1 MVRPEIIERQN
12 EIKRTPMLERI
23 ESMREM
29 LRAAGDEAQE
39 LRHLPAWAAKEM
51 AAKGLYRFALPAE
64 LGGEDVSAREQ
75 IENVELVSS
84 IDGSVGWCA
93 HINSEINGLIVRR
106 MDRALC
112 DEIFDD
118 WDALVCSGLGPPNGP
133 NPGRTARR
141 EGDGWRLSYQG
152 SFASG
157 CHNAT
162 WNFVMSPVVIDEATE
177 EGAENSFMV
186 PKGEFE
192 VVDTWDTAGMRG
204 SGSHDVRMDGTYV
217 PPEHLLPARP
227 LAPSEQWDNPTFRN
241 PCHAV
246 YNKSA
251 VALGVCKG
259 AIESFT
265 DLAMNKVLWGL
276 ATALKDMPQVHY
288 RMGEAMATYMAAR
301 TFVLDTQDA
310 LEANLGPKKPSEGGR
325 LEPDWDVFWPAYLA
339 CAHSAQA
346 VRHVVGIINNT
357 AGTTGS
363 RMESPLER
371 HLRDAQQSATH
382 ALISWRHYEDLGKTF
397 VGHDPAANYM
407 ELRRA

>member
-1 MVRPEIIERQN
+1 MVRAEIIERQN
-12 EIKRTPMLERI
+12 EIKQTPMLERI

-51 AAKGLYRFALPAE
+51 AANGLYRYALPAE

-84 IDGSVGWCA
+84 IDGSVGWCT
-93 HINSEINGLIVRR
+93 HINSEINGLVVRR

-112 DEIFDD
+112 DEVFDD

-192 VVDTWDTAGMRG
+192 IVDTWDTAGMRG

-227 LAPSEQWDNPTFRN
+227 LAPSDQWDNPTFRN

-259 AIESFT
+259 AIESFIE
-265 DLAMNKVLWGL
+265 LANVKTPWGL
-276 ATALKDMPQVHY
+276 ATALKDQPQVHY
-288 RMGEAMATYMAAR
+288 RIGEAMATYMAAR

-310 LEANLGPKKPSEGGR
+310 MEEHLGWQKPSEGGR
-325 LEPDWDVFWPAYLA
+325 LEPEWDVFWPAYLA

>member
-1 MVRPEIIERQN
+1 M
-12 EIKRTPMLERI
+12 
-23 ESMREM
+23 
-29 LRAAGDEAQE
+29 
-39 LRHLPAWAAKEM
+39 
-51 AAKGLYRFALPAE
+51 
-64 LGGEDVSAREQ
+64 
-75 IENVELVSS
+75 ELVSS

-265 DLAMNKVLWGL
+265 DLAMNKVPWGL

-288 RMGEAMATYMAAR
+288 RIGEAMATYMAAR

-371 HLRDAQQSATH
+371 HLRDAQQAATH

>member
-12 EIKRTPMLERI
+12 EIKQTPMLERI
-23 ESMREM
+23 EGMREM

-39 LRHLPAWAAKEM
+39 LRHLPQWAAKEM
-51 AAKGLYRFALPAE
+51 AGQGLYRFALPSE

-84 IDGSVGWCA
+84 IDGSVGWCT

-112 DEIFDD
+112 DKIFDD
-118 WDALVCSGLGPPNGP
+118 WEALVCSGLGPPNGP
-133 NPGRTARR
+133 HPGRTAKR

-162 WNFVMSPVVIDEATE
+162 WNFVMSPVVMNEETG

-186 PKGEFE
+186 PRGEFE
-192 VVDTWDTAGMRG
+192 IVDTWDTAGMRG

-217 PPEHLLPARP
+217 PPEHLLPDRP

-259 AIESFT
+259 AIESFI
-265 DLAMNKVLWGL
+265 DLANVKTPWGL
-276 ATALKDMPQVHY
+276 TAPLKDMPQVHY
-288 RMGEAMATYMAAR
+288 RIGEAMATYMAAR

-310 LEANLGPKKPSEGGR
+310 LEAHLGPKPSEGGR
-325 LEPDWDVFWPAYLA
+325 LEPEWDVFWPAYLA

-363 RMESPLER
+363 RMDSPLER
-371 HLRDAQQSATH
+371 HLRDAHQSATH

>member
-12 EIKRTPMLERI
+12 EIKQTPMLERI

-51 AAKGLYRFALPAE
+51 AANGLYRFALPAE

-141 EGDGWRLSYQG
+141 EGDGWRLSDRG
-152 SFASG
+152 VSASG

-265 DLAMNKVLWGL
+265 DLAMNKVPWGL

>member
-12 EIKRTPMLERI
+12 EIKQTPMLERI

-51 AAKGLYRFALPAE
+51 AANGLYRFALPAE

-186 PKGEFE
+186 PRGEFE

-265 DLAMNKVLWGL
+265 DLAMNKVPWGL

-325 LEPDWDVFWPAYLA
+325 LEPAWDVFWPAYLA

>member
-1 MVRPEIIERQN
+1 MVRAEIIERQN
-12 EIKRTPMLERI
+12 EIKQTPMLERI

-51 AAKGLYRFALPAE
+51 AANGLYRYALPAE

-75 IENVELVSS
+75 IENVEAVSA
-84 IDGSVGWCA
+84 IDGSVGWCT
-93 HINSEINGLIVRR
+93 HINSEINGLVVRR
-106 MDRALC
+106 MDRDLC
-112 DEIFDD
+112 DKIFDD

-133 NPGRTARR
+133 NPGRTAKR

-192 VVDTWDTAGMRG
+192 IVDTWDTAGMRG

-259 AIESFT
+259 ALESFIE
-265 DLAMNKVLWGL
+265 LANVKTPWGL
-276 ATALKDMPQVHY
+276 ASPLKDMPQVHY
-288 RMGEAMATYMAAR
+288 RIGEAMATYMAAR
-301 TFVLDTQDA
+301 TFVLETQDA
-310 LEANLGPKKPSEGGR
+310 MEEHLGWTKASDGGR
-325 LEPDWDVFWPAYLA
+325 LEPEWDVFWPAYLA

>member
-12 EIKRTPMLERI
+12 EIKQTPMLERI

-51 AAKGLYRFALPAE
+51 AANGLYRFALPAE

-118 WDALVCSGLGPPNGP
+118 WDVLVCSGLGPPNGP

-265 DLAMNKVLWGL
+265 DLAMNKVPWGL

-310 LEANLGPKKPSEGGR
+310 LEGNLGPKKPSEGGR

-371 HLRDAQQSATH
+371 HLRDAQQAATH

>member
-1 MVRPEIIERQN
+1 MVRAEIIERQN
-12 EIKRTPMLERI
+12 EIKQTPMLERI

-51 AAKGLYRFALPAE
+51 AANGFYRYALPKE
-64 LGGEDVSAREQ
+64 LGGEDVTAREQ

-84 IDGSVGWCA
+84 IDGSVGWCT
-93 HINSEINGLIVRR
+93 HINSEINGLVVRR

-112 DEIFDD
+112 DKIFDD
-118 WDALVCSGLGPPNGP
+118 WDALVCSGLGPPIGP
-133 NPGRTARR
+133 NPGRTAKR

-162 WNFVMSPVVIDEATE
+162 WNFVMSPVVMNEETG

-192 VVDTWDTAGMRG
+192 IVDTWDTAGMRG

-217 PPEHLLPARP
+217 PPEHLLPDRP

-259 AIESFT
+259 ALESFI
-265 DLAMNKVLWGL
+265 DLANIKTPWGL
-276 ATALKDMPQVHY
+276 TSPLKDMPQVHY
-288 RMGEAMATYMAAR
+288 RIGEAMATYMAAR

-310 LEANLGPKKPSEGGR
+310 LEAHLGPKPSEGGR
-325 LEPDWDVFWPAYLA
+325 LEPEWDVFWPAYLA

-363 RMESPLER
+363 RMDSPLER
-371 HLRDAQQSATH
+371 HLRDAHQSATH

>member
-1 MVRPEIIERQN
+1 MVRAEIIERQN
-12 EIKRTPMLERI
+12 EIKQTPMLERI

-51 AAKGLYRFALPAE
+51 AANGFYRYALPKE
-64 LGGEDVSAREQ
+64 LGGEDVTAREQ

-84 IDGSVGWCA
+84 IDGSVGWCT
-93 HINSEINGLIVRR
+93 HINSEINGLVVRR

-112 DEIFDD
+112 DKVFDD

-133 NPGRTARR
+133 NPGRTAKR
-141 EGDGWRLSYQG
+141 EGEGWRLSYQG

-162 WNFVMSPVVIDEATE
+162 WNFVMSPVVMNEETG

-192 VVDTWDTAGMRG
+192 IVDTWDTAGMRG

-217 PPEHLLPARP
+217 PPEHLLPDRP

-259 AIESFT
+259 ALESFIE
-265 DLAMNKVLWGL
+265 LANIKTPWGL
-276 ATALKDMPQVHY
+276 TSPLKDMPQVHY
-288 RMGEAMATYMAAR
+288 RIGEAMATYMAAR

-310 LEANLGPKKPSEGGR
+310 LEAHLGPKPSEGGR
-325 LEPDWDVFWPAYLA
+325 LEPEWDVFWPAYLA

-363 RMESPLER
+363 RMDSPLER
-371 HLRDAQQSATH
+371 HLRDAHQSATH

>member
-1 MVRPEIIERQN
+1 MVRAEIIERQN
-12 EIKRTPMLERI
+12 EIKQTPMLERI

-51 AAKGLYRFALPAE
+51 AANGLYRYALPAE

-84 IDGSVGWCA
+84 IDGSVGWCT
-93 HINSEINGLIVRR
+93 HINSEINGLVVRR

-112 DEIFDD
+112 DQVFDD

-186 PKGEFE
+186 PRGEFE
-192 VVDTWDTAGMRG
+192 IVDTWDTAGMRG

-259 AIESFT
+259 ALESFV
-265 DLAMNKVLWGL
+265 DLANVKTPWGL
-276 ATALKDMPQVHY
+276 ASPLKDMPQVHY
-288 RMGEAMATYMAAR
+288 RIGEAMATYMAAR

-310 LEANLGPKKPSEGGR
+310 MEEHLGWQKPSEGGR
-325 LEPDWDVFWPAYLA
+325 LEPEWDVFWPAYLA

>member
-12 EIKRTPMLERI
+12 EIKQTPMLERI

-39 LRHLPAWAAKEM
+39 LRHLPPWAAKEM
-51 AAKGLYRFALPAE
+51 AANGLYRFALPAE

-133 NPGRTARR
+133 HPGRNAKR
-141 EGDGWRLSYQG
+141 EGDGWRLHYQG

-162 WNFVMSPVVIDEATE
+162 WNFVMSPVVVDEDTG

-192 VVDTWDTAGMRG
+192 IVDTWDTAGMRG

-217 PPEHLLPARP
+217 PPEHLLPSRP

-259 AIESFT
+259 AIESFVE
-265 DLAMNKVLWGL
+265 LANIKTPWGL
-276 ATALKDMPQVHY
+276 TSPLKDMPQVHY
-288 RMGEAMATYMAAR
+288 RIGEAMATYMAAR

-310 LEANLGPKKPSEGGR
+310 MEDHLGWKKPSEGGR
-325 LEPDWDVFWPAYLA
+325 LEPEWDVFWPAYLA

-363 RMESPLER
+363 RMDSPLER
-371 HLRDAQQSATH
+371 HLRDAHQSATH

>member
-12 EIKRTPMLERI
+12 EIKQTPMLERI

-51 AAKGLYRFALPAE
+51 AANGLYRFALPAE

-265 DLAMNKVLWGL
+265 DLAMNKVPWGL

-288 RMGEAMATYMAAR
+288 RIGEAMATYMAAR

>member
-12 EIKRTPMLERI
+12 EIKQTPMLERI

-51 AAKGLYRFALPAE
+51 AANGLYRFALPAE

-265 DLAMNKVLWGL
+265 DLAMNKVPWGL

>member
-1 MVRPEIIERQN
+1 MVRAEIIERQN
-12 EIKRTPMLERI
+12 EIKQTPMLERI

-51 AAKGLYRFALPAE
+51 AANGLYRFALPAE

-133 NPGRTARR
+133 HPGRNAKR
-141 EGDGWRLSYQG
+141 EGDGWRLHYQG

-162 WNFVMSPVVIDEATE
+162 WNFVMSPVVMNEDTG

-192 VVDTWDTAGMRG
+192 IVDTWDTAGMRG

-259 AIESFT
+259 AIESFVE
-265 DLAMNKVLWGL
+265 LANIKTPWGL
-276 ATALKDMPQVHY
+276 TSPLKDMPQVHY
-288 RMGEAMATYMAAR
+288 RIGEAMATYMAAR

-310 LEANLGPKKPSEGGR
+310 MEDHLGWKKPSEGGR
-325 LEPDWDVFWPAYLA
+325 LEPEWDVFWPAYLA

-363 RMESPLER
+363 RMDSPLER
-371 HLRDAQQSATH
+371 HLRDAHQSATH

>member
-12 EIKRTPMLERI
+12 EIKQTPMLERI

-39 LRHLPAWAAKEM
+39 LRHLPPWAAKEM
-51 AAKGLYRFALPAE
+51 AANGLYRYALPKD

-84 IDGSVGWCA
+84 IDGSVGWCT
-93 HINSEINGLIVRR
+93 HINSEINGLVVRR

-112 DEIFDD
+112 DKIFDD

-133 NPGRTARR
+133 NPGRTAKR

-162 WNFVMSPVVIDEATE
+162 WNFVMSPVVMNEETG

-186 PKGEFE
+186 PRGEFE
-192 VVDTWDTAGMRG
+192 IVDTWDTAGMRG

-217 PPEHLLPARP
+217 PPEHLLPDRP

-259 AIESFT
+259 AIESFI
-265 DLAMNKVLWGL
+265 DLANVKTPWGL
-276 ATALKDMPQVHY
+276 TSPLKDMPQVHY
-288 RMGEAMATYMAAR
+288 RIGEAMATYMAAR

-310 LEANLGPKKPSEGGR
+310 MEEHLGWQKPSEGGR
-325 LEPDWDVFWPAYLA
+325 LEPEWDVFWPAYLA

-363 RMESPLER
+363 RMDSPLER
-371 HLRDAQQSATH
+371 HLRDAHQSATH

>member
-1 MVRPEIIERQN
+1 MVRAEIIERQN
-12 EIKRTPMLERI
+12 EIKQTPMLERI

-51 AAKGLYRFALPAE
+51 AANGFYRYALPKE
-64 LGGEDVSAREQ
+64 LGGEDVTAREQ

-84 IDGSVGWCA
+84 IDGSVGWCT
-93 HINSEINGLIVRR
+93 HINSEINGLVVRR

-112 DEIFDD
+112 DKIFDD

-133 NPGRTARR
+133 NPGRTAKR

-162 WNFVMSPVVIDEATE
+162 WNFVMSPVVMNEETG

-192 VVDTWDTAGMRG
+192 IVDTWDTAGMRG

-217 PPEHLLPARP
+217 PPEHLLPDRP

-259 AIESFT
+259 ALESFI
-265 DLAMNKVLWGL
+265 DLANIKTPWGL
-276 ATALKDMPQVHY
+276 TSPLKDMPQVHY
-288 RMGEAMATYMAAR
+288 RIGEAMATYMAAR

-310 LEANLGPKKPSEGGR
+310 LEAHLGPKPSEGGR
-325 LEPDWDVFWPAYLA
+325 LEPEWDVFWPAYLA

-363 RMESPLER
+363 RMDSPLER
-371 HLRDAQQSATH
+371 HLRDAHQSATH
-382 ALISWRHYEDLGKTF
+382 ALISWRHYEDLGKNF

>member
-12 EIKRTPMLERI
+12 EIKQTPMLERI

-51 AAKGLYRFALPAE
+51 AANGLYRFALPAE

-265 DLAMNKVLWGL
+265 DLAMNKVPWGL

-325 LEPDWDVFWPAYLA
+325 LEPDWDVLWPAYLA

>member
-1 MVRPEIIERQN
+1 MVRAEIIERQN
-12 EIKRTPMLERI
+12 EIKQTPMLERI

-39 LRHLPAWAAKEM
+39 LRHLPPWAAKEM
-51 AAKGLYRFALPAE
+51 AANGFYRFALPKE
-64 LGGEDVSAREQ
+64 LGGEDVTAREQ

-84 IDGSVGWCA
+84 IDGSVGWCT

-112 DEIFDD
+112 DKIFDD

-133 NPGRTARR
+133 NPGRTAKR

-162 WNFVMSPVVIDEATE
+162 WNFVMSPVVMNEETG

-192 VVDTWDTAGMRG
+192 IVDTWDTAGMRG

-217 PPEHLLPARP
+217 PPEHLLPDRP

-259 AIESFT
+259 ALESFI
-265 DLAMNKVLWGL
+265 DLANIKTPWGL
-276 ATALKDMPQVHY
+276 TSPLKDMPQVHY
-288 RMGEAMATYMAAR
+288 RIGEAMATYMAAR

-310 LEANLGPKKPSEGGR
+310 LEAHLGPKPSEGGR
-325 LEPDWDVFWPAYLA
+325 LEPEWDVFWPAYLA

-363 RMESPLER
+363 RMDSPLER
-371 HLRDAQQSATH
+371 HLRDAHQSATH

>member
-1 MVRPEIIERQN
+1 MVRAEIIERQN
-12 EIKRTPMLERI
+12 EIKQTPMLERI

-39 LRHLPAWAAKEM
+39 LRHLPPWAAKEM
-51 AAKGLYRFALPAE
+51 AANGFYRFALPKE
-64 LGGEDVSAREQ
+64 LGGEDVTAREQ

-84 IDGSVGWCA
+84 IDGSVGWCT
-93 HINSEINGLIVRR
+93 HINSEINGLVVRR

-112 DEIFDD
+112 DKIFDD

-133 NPGRTARR
+133 NPGRTAKR

-162 WNFVMSPVVIDEATE
+162 WNFVMSPVVMNEETG

-192 VVDTWDTAGMRG
+192 IVDTWDTAGMRG

-217 PPEHLLPARP
+217 PPEHLLPDRP

-259 AIESFT
+259 ALESFI
-265 DLAMNKVLWGL
+265 DLANIKTPWGL
-276 ATALKDMPQVHY
+276 TSPLKDMPQVHY
-288 RMGEAMATYMAAR
+288 RIGEAMATYMAAR

-310 LEANLGPKKPSEGGR
+310 LEAHLGPKPSEGGR
-325 LEPDWDVFWPAYLA
+325 LEPEWDVFWPAYLA

-363 RMESPLER
+363 RMDSPLER
-371 HLRDAQQSATH
+371 HLRDAHQSATH

>member
-1 MVRPEIIERQN
+1 MVRPEIIERQT
-12 EIKRTPMLERI
+12 EIKQTPMLERI

-51 AAKGLYRFALPAE
+51 AANGLYRFALPAE

-75 IENVELVSS
+75 IQNVELVSS

-265 DLAMNKVLWGL
+265 DLAMNKVPWGL

-371 HLRDAQQSATH
+371 HLRDAHQSATH

>member
-12 EIKRTPMLERI
+12 EIKQTPMLERI

-51 AAKGLYRFALPAE
+51 AANGLYRFALPAE

-112 DEIFDD
+112 DEIFGD
-118 WDALVCSGLGPPNGP
+118 WEALVCSGLGPPNGP

-265 DLAMNKVLWGL
+265 DLAMNKVPWGL

-288 RMGEAMATYMAAR
+288 RIGEAMATYMAAR

-310 LEANLGPKKPSEGGR
+310 MEAHLEWKKPSEGGR
-325 LEPDWDVFWPAYLA
+325 LEPEWDVFWPAYLA

-382 ALISWRHYEDLGKTF
+382 ALISWRHYEDVGKTF

>member
-12 EIKRTPMLERI
+12 DIRQTPMLERI
-23 ESMREM
+23 AGMQEM
-29 LRAAGDEAQE
+29 LQQAGDEAQE

-51 AAKGLYRFALPAE
+51 AAQGLYRFALPAE
-64 LGGEDVSAREQ
+64 LGGENVSAREQ
-75 IENVELVSS
+75 IENVEAVSAV
-84 IDGSVGWCA
+84 DGSVGWCA

-112 DEIFDD
+112 DLIFDD
-118 WDALVCSGLGPPNGP
+118 WDALVCSGHGPPNGP
-133 NPGRTARR
+133 NPGTTARQ
-141 EGDGWRLSYQG
+141 EGEGWRLHYQG

-162 WNFVMSPVVIDEATE
+162 WNFLMSPIVSDETTG
-177 EGAENSFMV
+177 EGTTASFMI
-186 PKGEFE
+186 PRGEFE
-192 VVDTWDTAGMRG
+192 IIDTWDTAGMRG

-251 VALGVCKG
+251 VALGVCRG
-259 AIESFT
+259 AIDSFT
-265 DLAMNKVLWGL
+265 ELAQVKTPWGL
-276 ATALKDMPQVHY
+276 ASPLKDMPQVHY
-288 RMGEAMATYMAAR
+288 RLGEAQATLLAAR
-301 TFVLDTQDA
+301 TWVLETEDA
-310 LEANLGPKKPSEGGR
+310 LEAHLGWKKPSEGGR

-339 CAHSAQA
+339 CAHAAQA
-346 VRHVVGIINNT
+346 ARHIVGIINNT
-357 AGTTGS
+357 GGTTGS
-363 RMESPLER
+363 RMDSPLER
-371 HLRDAQQSATH
+371 QLRDAQQAATH
-382 ALISWRHYEDLGKTF
+382 ALISWRHYEDIGKTF
-397 VGHDPAANYM
+397 VGHDPPPTYR

>member
-12 EIKRTPMLERI
+12 EIKQTPMLERI

-51 AAKGLYRFALPAE
+51 AANGLYRFALPAE

-265 DLAMNKVLWGL
+265 DLAMNKVPWGL

-357 AGTTGS
+357 AGTTGN

>member
-12 EIKRTPMLERI
+12 EIKQTPMLERI

-39 LRHLPAWAAKEM
+39 LRHLPPWAAKEM
-51 AAKGLYRFALPAE
+51 AANGLYRFALPAE

-106 MDRALC
+106 MERALC
-112 DEIFDD
+112 DKIFDD
-118 WDALVCSGLGPPNGP
+118 WEALVCSGLGPPNGP
-133 NPGRTARR
+133 HPGRTAKR
-141 EGDGWRLSYQG
+141 EGDGWRLHYQG

-162 WNFVMSPVVIDEATE
+162 WNFVMSPVVMNEDTG

-192 VVDTWDTAGMRG
+192 IVDTWDTAGMRG

-217 PPEHLLPARP
+217 PPEHLLPDRP

-259 AIESFT
+259 AIESFI
-265 DLAMNKVLWGL
+265 DLAQVKTPWGL
-276 ATALKDMPQVHY
+276 TSPLKDMSQVHY
-288 RMGEAMATYMAAR
+288 RLGEAQATYMAAR
-301 TFVLDTQDA
+301 TFVLETQDA
-310 LEANLGPKKPSEGGR
+310 MEEHLGWKKPSEGGR
-325 LEPDWDVFWPAYLA
+325 LEPEWDVFWPAYLA

-363 RMESPLER
+363 RMDSPLER

-382 ALISWRHYEDLGKTF
+382 ALISWRHYEDIGKTF